1 MGKPEK
7 PERQILV
14 CLNER
19 DPSASR
25 PSCRGEGSKKL
36 KDELKD
42 AVKAAGLKGKVRVL
56 ETSCMDQCEHAA
68 VCVVYPDN
76 VWYSFTRS
84 RDVSEIVDQHLAGGK
99 PVERLLWQNPAN
111 QAKAERIAED
121 RK

>member
-1 MGKPEK
+1 MAV

-25 PSCRGEGSKKL
+25 PSCRNEGSKKL
-36 KDELKD
+36 KDALKD
-42 AVKAAGLKGKVRVL
+42 AVKDAGLKGRVRVL

-76 VWYSFTRS
+76 TWYSMVRA
-84 RDVSEIVDQHLAGGK
+84 RDAEQIVQEHLIGGR
-99 PVERLLWQNPAN
+99 PVERLLHDNPENLRAA
-111 QAKAERIAED
+111 QEREG
-121 RK
+121 

>member
-1 MGKPEK
+1 MSV

-14 CLNER
+14 CMNER
-19 DPSASR
+19 DPDASR
-25 PSCRGEGSKKL
+25 PSCRNEGAKKL

-42 AVKAAGLKGKVRVL
+42 LVKDAGLKGRVRVL

-76 VWYSFTRS
+76 VWYSFTKAK
-84 RDVSEIVDQHLAGGK
+84 DAEDIVQQHLVGGK
-99 PVERLLWQNPAN
+99 PVEHLLHDAPENLAH
-111 QAKAERIAED
+111 AAARTER